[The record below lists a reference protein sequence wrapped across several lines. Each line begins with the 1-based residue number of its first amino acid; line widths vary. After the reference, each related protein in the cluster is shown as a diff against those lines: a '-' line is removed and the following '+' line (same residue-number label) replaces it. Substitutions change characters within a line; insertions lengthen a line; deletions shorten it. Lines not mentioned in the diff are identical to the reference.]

1 MELDKIECTHTKV
14 MTSHSGPI
22 VGMAALRT
30 ERVLMTAGADGALQ
44 AYCTDTQQLLV
55 RYRFPVAIT
64 CILYPPLEVK
74 FKSGIFHYGP
84 ESRYIAY
91 SAITILL
98 SWVIMSNC

>member
-1 MELDKIECTHTKV
+1 

-64 CILYPPLEVK
+64 CILYPPLEV
-74 FKSGIFHYGP
+74 
-84 ESRYIAY
+84 
-91 SAITILL
+91 SAISANTRFKILL
-98 SWVIMSNC
+98 SWLAVAGAHNMLRLKL